1 MYSHNYKK
9 ILVLLKMALTMD
21 PYLQGKKSLMACP
34 ELQCTISENTTRG
47 ELVSTF
53 AIFKHYFV
61 S

>member
-1 MYSHNYKK
+1 MT
-9 ILVLLKMALTMD
+9 LTMD

-34 ELQCTISENTTRG
+34 ELQVTISENTTHG

-53 AIFKHYFV
+53 AIFEYCFV